1 MNEIAFEKLD
11 EQAEILENEI
21 KLSLQELEELNKQQ
35 AEIGT
40 PDGLGKTLMNTV
52 WEQFELQLA
61 VQAGEDFIKGNK
73 WQTLDLSDDAHIQT
87 TENFEKGKIEAIDI
101 IRTALLFS
109 DDHIRQPSA
118 ISFCR

>member
-52 WEQFELQLA
+52 WE
-61 VQAGEDFIKGNK
+61 
-73 WQTLDLSDDAHIQT
+73 
-87 TENFEKGKIEAIDI
+87 
-101 IRTALLFS
+101 
-109 DDHIRQPSA
+109 
-118 ISFCR
+118 